1 MDKRRR
7 MSKIYR
13 LRTND
18 NSEKLNETRSRLMER
33 LAWLRKEIIVM
44 DWLWSLSLKV
54 FGALT
59 SSETNYLQTCFLKH
73 TV

>member
-44 DWLWSLSLKV
+44 D
-54 FGALT
+54 
-59 SSETNYLQTCFLKH
+59 
-73 TV
+73 